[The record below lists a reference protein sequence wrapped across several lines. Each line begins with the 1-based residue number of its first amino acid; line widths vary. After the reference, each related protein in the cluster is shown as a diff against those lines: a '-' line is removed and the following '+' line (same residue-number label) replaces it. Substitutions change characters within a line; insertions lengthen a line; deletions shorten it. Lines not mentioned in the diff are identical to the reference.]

1 MNEFSS
7 GFRNCFQ
14 PQWMSALCECF
25 VDIQLFSVAVVY
37 IVTVHVIVVLSAQL
51 NAGFE
56 VYIFLFV

>member
-1 MNEFSS
+1 
-7 GFRNCFQ
+7 
-14 PQWMSALCECF
+14 MSALCECF